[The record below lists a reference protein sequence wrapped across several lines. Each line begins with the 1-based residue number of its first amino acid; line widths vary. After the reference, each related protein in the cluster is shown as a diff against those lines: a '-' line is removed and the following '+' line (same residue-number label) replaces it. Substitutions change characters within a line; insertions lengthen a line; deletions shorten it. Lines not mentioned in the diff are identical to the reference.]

1 MTRWQAV
8 RLADVANVQSGDGA
22 PQENGAFS
30 DSGKPFIRAGSLSAL
45 LNGSREADLEKIHPE
60 EASRRRM
67 TEFPAGT
74 IVFAKSGMSSTK
86 GLVYQLRQPALVV
99 NHLAAIECG
108 DRLDSSFLKRWFE
121 WNSPSRLVSNPAYP
135 SIKLSTIRDA
145 AVRLPP
151 LAEQKRIANILD
163 AADALRA
170 KRRQSLVELDS
181 LLQSTFLEMF
191 GDPVE
196 NPKGWKSAK
205 ISDFC
210 RLVRGSSPRPK
221 GDPRFYGGEVP
232 RLMVGDITRDGF
244 WVTPRIDS
252 LTIEGAKKSRPVPEG
267 TVVMAVSGN
276 VGVVSQTSTDCCIHD
291 GFVAFLDVDTQ
302 LVDEVFFKFQL
313 NLLKLTHEN
322 RKAGAI
328 FQNLTTKDI
337 KAMDIMC
344 PPLEAQIAFREFVTQ
359 LNSQQRLLSKGN
371 HELDSLS
378 GSIQQ
383 RAFAG
388 EL

>member
-1 MTRWQAV
+1 MTFPSVELSEVAALER
-8 RLADVANVQSGDGA
+8 RSLAPNDIKHGARYLGLEHIQSGGEILASVDVEA
-22 PQENGAFS
+22 NELKSSKFRFS
-30 DSGKPFIRAGSLSAL
+30 DEHVLYGKLRPYLAKIALPDFSGICSTDIIPIRPGPNL
-45 LNGSREADLEKIHPE
+45 D
-60 EASRRRM
+60 RRYL
-67 TEFPAGT
+67 AY
-74 IVFAKSGMSSTK
+74 
-86 GLVYQLRQPALVV
+86 LLRQEKMVEYANARASGANLPRLSPKQ
-99 NHLAAIECG
+99 LA
-108 DRLDSSFLKRWFE
+108 
-121 WNSPSRLVSNPAYP
+121 
-135 SIKLSTIRDA
+135 KLPI
-145 AVRLPP
+145 RLPP
-151 LAEQKRIANILD
+151 LAEQKRIAKILD

-252 LTIEGAKKSRPVPEG
+252 LTIEGARKSRSVPEG

-371 HELDSLS
+371 HELDSLF

-388 EL
+388 QL